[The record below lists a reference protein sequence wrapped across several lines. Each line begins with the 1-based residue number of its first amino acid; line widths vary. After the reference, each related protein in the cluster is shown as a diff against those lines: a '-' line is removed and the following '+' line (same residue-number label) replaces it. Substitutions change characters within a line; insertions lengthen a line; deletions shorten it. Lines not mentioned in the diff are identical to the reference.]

1 MAVLG
6 LLQAQIDKLYRTE
19 FYRRKLEAASL
30 KPADIKTTAD
40 FARIPFTTSAEFQ
53 AEIRKKP
60 SQCSLYSP
68 QVTRIN
74 FSPSGDQLYP
84 VYQTAEDLERMHQV
98 CARSLQAAGVT
109 TEDVAAVTF
118 GYHLFIAG
126 LFYQNQFE
134 YYGAKVIPLG
144 PGESERAVRLI
155 NDYEV
160 SVLVSNPTFAMK
172 LAEQGIPSVRT
183 LFVGGEPFT
192 SVEGYPARVKAA
204 FSRPV
209 TIIDSYSMA
218 NCMPIARSC
227 RHETGLHI
235 MDEFVYAEVIDPAS
249 GELVAPGEKG
259 ELVLTHL
266 HKQAAPLL
274 RYRTGD
280 LTMIE
285 EAACVCGRRLTMP
298 KSVIG
303 RTDEM
308 LKVKGVKFWP
318 SQIGTIL
325 RSYPG
330 LPGRYQVQVS
340 SQKGVDNLR
349 LILEGDPARQDL
361 LADLAERLKSDT
373 LLKFNQIQIVEKLAP
388 GPLVVDSRAGRKF

>member
-1 MAVLG
+1 MLE
-6 LLQAQIDKLYRTE
+6 LLRAQIEKLYQLD
-19 FYRRKLEAASL
+19 FYRRRLAQASL
-30 KPADIKTTAD
+30 KPADIKSLAD
-40 FARIPFTTSAEFQ
+40 FARIPFTSSAEFQ

-60 SQCSLYSP
+60 RECSLYNP

-74 FSPSGDQLYP
+74 FSPSGEDLYP
-84 VYQTAEDLERMHQV
+84 VYQTAADLERMHQV
-98 CARSLQAAGVT
+98 CARTLRAAGVT
-109 TEDVAAVTF
+109 SQDLAAITF

-134 YYGAKVIPLG
+134 YYGAKAIPLG
-144 PGESERAVRLI
+144 PGESERAVRII

-160 SVLVSNPTFAMK
+160 TVLVSNPTFAMK
-172 LAEQGIPSVRT
+172 LAEQGIPSLRT

-209 TIIDSYSMA
+209 AIIDSYSMA

-227 RHETGLHI
+227 QRETGLHI

-249 GELVAPGEKG
+249 GQLVAPGEKG

-280 LTMIE
+280 LTVIE
-285 EAACVCGRRLTMP
+285 ETPCACGRRLTMP
-298 KSVIG
+298 KGIIG
-303 RTDEM
+303 RTDDM

-318 SQIGTIL
+318 SQVGTVL

-330 LPGRYQVQVS
+330 LFNRYRVQVS
-340 SQKGVDNLR
+340 SSRGVDSLR
-349 LILEGDPARQDL
+349 LLLEGDPANSAL
-361 LADLAERLKSDT
+361 LDGLAERLKTET
-373 LLKFNQIQIVEKLAP
+373 LVKFNQIEIVEKLAP
-388 GPLVVDSRAGRKF
+388 GPLVVDGRAGRKF